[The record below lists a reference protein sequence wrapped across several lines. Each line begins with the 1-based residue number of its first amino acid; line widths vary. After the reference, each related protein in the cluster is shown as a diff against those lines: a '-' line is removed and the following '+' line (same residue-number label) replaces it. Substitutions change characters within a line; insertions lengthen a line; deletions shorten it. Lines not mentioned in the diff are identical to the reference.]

1 MDDLTRI
8 KGIGAATAKKLAAA
22 GYASFADLAN
32 AAPTE
37 DTLAGIANSPEQSA
51 AWIEAAGTLAAEAS
65 PPSGDEA
72 GQQVPTH
79 TPESEDRGGGG
90 GNPAAPVGE
99 TLPAGNGAAAAGAEP
114 KQGDKALDVPNWA
127 KKLAAE
133 NLRAICPLLI
143 AALDEWGTETE
154 TLPTSLIISSK
165 REGFRRAGIAH
176 TRAEVSHEIGAFT
189 LDQIEQLLAE
199 PVLKVR
205 LA

>member
-22 GYASFADLAN
+22 GYASFVDLAN

-37 DTLAGIANSPEQSA
+37 DTLGGIANSPEQTA

-65 PPSGDEA
+65 PPSGGET
-72 GQQVPTH
+72 GQQAPTH

-90 GNPAAPVGE
+90 GNAAAPAGE
-99 TLPAGNGAAAAGAEP
+99 QSSEGNGEAGAGKP
-114 KQGDKALDVPNWA
+114 KQTGLTVDLPSWA
-127 KKLAAE
+127 NKLAAE
-133 NLRAICPLLI
+133 NVRNTCPLLV
-143 AALDEWGTETE
+143 AALEAWGAENE
-154 TLPTSLIISSK
+154 TLPNSLIISSK

-176 TRAEVSHEIGAFT
+176 TRAEVSHEIGVFT

>member
-1 MDDLTRI
+1 M
-8 KGIGAATAKKLAAA
+8 
-22 GYASFADLAN
+22 
-32 AAPTE
+32 
-37 DTLAGIANSPEQSA
+37 
-51 AWIEAAGTLAAEAS
+51 EAERPL
-65 PPSGDEA
+65 
-72 GQQVPTH
+72 
-79 TPESEDRGGGG
+79 
-90 GNPAAPVGE
+90 
-99 TLPAGNGAAAAGAEP
+99 GAAAAGAEP